1 MVGKKQRGLGRRPR
15 RFTGD
20 APRSAARRDAASP
33 RGRNEENPEGNEAAG
48 ERHECNSIQSGVY
61 VNRLRSVRSCL
72 PAVNTKGTGRARHYR
87 EERDRDRDRDEREEL
102 FLPALRLRV
111 AAAFRAEA
119 ERADFGREA
128 EAFPPFR
135 PPLRAGA
142 VEVRFPR
149 PDPLFFPPPDI
160 LFSVAQARRSAS
172 FRDTPRFS

>member
-1 MVGKKQRGLGRRPR
+1 L
-15 RFTGD
+15 
-20 APRSAARRDAASP
+20 A
-33 RGRNEENPEGNEAAG
+33 
-48 ERHECNSIQSGVY
+48 
-61 VNRLRSVRSCL
+61 
-72 PAVNTKGTGRARHYR
+72 
-87 EERDRDRDRDEREEL
+87 
-102 FLPALRLRV
+102 ALRRRV

-149 PDPLFFPPPDI
+149 PDPLFLPPPDI

>member
-1 MVGKKQRGLGRRPR
+1 M
-15 RFTGD
+15 RFEFSLVS
-20 APRSAARRDAASP
+20 SA
-33 RGRNEENPEGNEAAG
+33 
-48 ERHECNSIQSGVY
+48 
-61 VNRLRSVRSCL
+61 L
-72 PAVNTKGTGRARHYR
+72 PPAGRARHYR
-87 EERDRDRDRDEREEL
+87 EERERDRDRDEREEL
-102 FLPALRLRV
+102 FLPALRRRV

-149 PDPLFFPPPDI
+149 PDPLFLPPPDI